1 MGARFRQFVT
11 SRWPGATLRREAPI
25 NWRVGGRTLAGRLD
39 LVVEANSEIVVF
51 DHKSFPG
58 GRAQW
63 FDQARKYAGQLRS
76 YGDAVR
82 AATLATKIVRL
93 ALHLPI
99 GGEVL
104 FVE

>member
-1 MGARFRQFVT
+1 M
-11 SRWPGATLRREAPI
+11 RREAPI
-25 NWRVGGRTLAGRLD
+25 NWRVDGRTLAGRLD

-58 GRAQW
+58 GRALW

-82 AATLATKIVRL
+82 AATSGAKPVRL

-99 GGEVL
+99 GGEIL